1 MKKLFLLL
9 SLAVVVT
16 SCWTHDG
23 PPKTNGPAPEPH
35 SGIFVCGIDTLF
47 FNGDGET
54 IRWSFSEQPD
64 SLAPKGT
71 GRYWFLTSGKIY
83 RYDAADELLINDGV
97 KSLRMSLYPGRITED
112 SITLVGTPGQKK
124 IFAKVKE

>member
-47 FNGDGET
+47 FNGDGGINIGEVEEYIT
-54 IRWSFSEQPD
+54 RCV
-64 SLAPKGT
+64 G
-71 GRYWFLTSGKIY
+71 
-83 RYDAADELLINDGV
+83 AD
-97 KSLRMSLYPGRITED
+97 R
-112 SITLVGTPGQKK
+112 
-124 IFAKVKE
+124 